1 MNTTQVKVMDK
12 ICLTNTTI
20 EKKTKNNKGVYDAP
34 PNSSRNPKVS
44 CRMKQREKVK
54 VGACPLMDNISKV
67 GGCARAPKW
76 DEDELTN
83 KSSKWGQPTQPRK

>member
-1 MNTTQVKVMDK
+1 
-12 ICLTNTTI
+12 
-20 EKKTKNNKGVYDAP
+20 
-34 PNSSRNPKVS
+34 
-44 CRMKQREKVK
+44 MKQREKVK

-83 KSSKWGQPTQPRK
+83 KSSK